1 MCVFLSKPPDLGIKT
16 NGRIGMMQP
25 FVYVEPP
32 DIIPA
37 DGSIGVILEQL
48 FLVAACA
55 VRYDDGIYHRFVAVT
70 FVEFLCDGFNKVVI
84 KRILDEVHGAAT
96 EAAAHDT

>member
-1 MCVFLSKPPDLGIKT
+1 
-16 NGRIGMMQP
+16 MMQP

-55 VRYDDGIYHRFVAVT
+55 V
-70 FVEFLCDGFNKVVI
+70 
-84 KRILDEVHGAAT
+84 
-96 EAAAHDT
+96 